1 MRDNTPILVGAGQFT
16 GREDDP
22 LKAFSPMDI
31 AAEAARVALAD
42 TGLDA
47 SSVAQLI
54 DTLAVI
60 RIFPDSFNRPRM
72 PNPFGRAENP
82 PRAVAR
88 RLNANPSRAIY
99 GHVGGNTPQTMI
111 NEMAQRIAE
120 GEVGVALITGSEA
133 IKTAQR
139 ALRAGVTLNWQ
150 EEDAGSIEDRGIGPA
165 LASKHEFAHGIG
177 VPVNTYPLFENAIR
191 GRLGNSVEQHLLAM
205 GELFAPFTEVAAAN
219 SFALYGTRRSAQ
231 ELARVSAE
239 NRFIGFPYPKWMN
252 AMDGVDQGAAVV
264 MTSVGRARELGIDPA
279 RWVFLHGCAE
289 ASEKLLVT
297 ERVNYYSSPAM
308 QINTARALAMAGK
321 EMSDIDLIDIYSCF
335 PSAVEVAC
343 AALGIQTDD
352 SRGLTLTG
360 GLPFFGGPGNNYSM
374 HAIATLVS
382 LLRDRRKNDSTTG
395 RAAFGMI
402 TANGGYLSKHATGI
416 YSSTPVEGEWRCENP
431 ASYQGEIDA
440 MLSPRF
446 TETPEGDAKVE
457 TYTVIHE
464 RGVPVRGIVIGRLV
478 ADNVRFIANTAN
490 DTQTLSRMLAE
501 EMLERVGKVTT
512 GAAAEGANLFQFL

>member
-22 LKAFSPMDI
+22 LKALSPMDI

-60 RIFPDSFNRPRM
+60 RIFPDSFNRLRM

-219 SFALYGTRRSAQ
+219 LFALYGTRRSAQ

-264 MTSVGRARELGIDPA
+264 MTSVGRAHELGIDPA

-464 RGVPVRGIVIGRLV
+464 RGVPVRGIVIGRLI

-490 DTQTLSRMLAE
+490 DTETLSRMLAE
-501 EMLERVGKVTT
+501 EMLERAGRVTT

>member
-1 MRDNTPILVGAGQFT
+1 MHDNTPVLVGAGQFT
-16 GREDDP
+16 GREEDP
-22 LKAFSPMDI
+22 LKALSPMGI
-31 AAEAARVALAD
+31 AAEAARAALAD
-42 TGLDA
+42 TGLD
-47 SSVAQLI
+47 SQSLAQQI

-88 RLNANPSRAIY
+88 RINANPVRAIY

-111 NEMAQRIAE
+111 NEMAHRIAE

-139 ALRAGVTLNWQ
+139 ALRAGITLDWQ
-150 EEDAGSIEDRGIGPA
+150 EEDEGSLEDRGIGPA
-165 LASKHEFAHGIG
+165 LASAHEFAHGIG
-177 VPVNTYPLFENAIR
+177 IPVNTYPLFENAIR
-191 GRLGNSVEQHLLAM
+191 GRLGHSVAQHLLAM
-205 GELFAPFTEVAAAN
+205 GELFAPFTDVAATN
-219 SFALYGTRRSAQ
+219 PFALYGTRRSPQ

-264 MTSVGRARELGIDPA
+264 MTSVGQAKRLGIDPA

-297 ERVNYYSSPAM
+297 ERVNYFSSPAM
-308 QINTARALAMAGK
+308 EINSAKALAMAGK

-343 AALGIQTDD
+343 AALGIQTNDP
-352 SRGLTLTG
+352 RGLTLTG

-382 LLRDRRKNDSTTG
+382 RLRNRRST
-395 RAAFGMI
+395 FGMI

-416 YSSTPVEGEWRCENP
+416 YSAIPVEGEWRREAP
-431 ASYQGEIDA
+431 ATYQGQIDA

-446 TETPEGDAKVE
+446 TETPEGDARVE

-478 ADNVRFIANTAN
+478 ADNTRFIANTLSDAE
-490 DTQTLSRMLAE
+490 TLGRMMVE
-501 EMLERVGKVTT
+501 EMLDRPGSVTT
-512 GAAAEGANLFQFL
+512 GDGAEGTNLFSF

>member
-1 MRDNTPILVGAGQFT
+1 MHDNTPILVGAGQFT
-16 GREDDP
+16 GREEDP
-22 LKAFSPMDI
+22 LKALSPMGI
-31 AAEAARVALAD
+31 AAEAARAALAD
-42 TGLDA
+42 TGLD
-47 SSVAQLI
+47 SQILAQQV

-88 RLNANPSRAIY
+88 RINANPVRAIY

-111 NEMAQRIAE
+111 NEMAHRIAE

-139 ALRAGVTLNWQ
+139 ALRAGITLDWQ
-150 EEDAGSIEDRGIGPA
+150 EEDEGSLEDRGIGPV
-165 LASKHEFAHGIG
+165 LATPHEFKHGIG

-191 GRLGNSVEQHLLAM
+191 GRLGNSVTQHLLAM
-205 GELFAPFTEVAAAN
+205 GELLAPFTAVAAEN
-219 SFALYGTRRSAQ
+219 PFALYGTRRSPQ
-231 ELARVSAE
+231 ELSSVSAE

-264 MTSVGRARELGIDPA
+264 MTSVGQAKRLGIDPA

-297 ERVNYYSSPAM
+297 ERVNYFSSPAM
-308 QINTARALAMAGK
+308 AINSAKALAMAGI
-321 EMSDIDLIDIYSCF
+321 EMADIDLIDIYSCF

-343 AALGIQTDD
+343 AALGIQTND

-374 HAIATLVS
+374 HAIATLVP
-382 LLRDRRKNDSTTG
+382 LLRSRRIASSTSA
-395 RAAFGMI
+395 RATFGMI

-416 YSSTPVEGEWRCENP
+416 YSATPVEGEWRCEPP
-431 ASYQGEIDA
+431 ANYQAQIDA

-446 TETPEGDAKVE
+446 TETPEGDARVE

-464 RGVPVRGIVIGRLV
+464 RGVPVRGIVIGRIV
-478 ADNVRFIANTAN
+478 ADSTRFIANTKN
-490 DTQTLSRMLAE
+490 DSETLTRMMAE
-501 EMLERVGKVTT
+501 EMLERPGRVIT
-512 GAAAEGANLFQFL
+512 GAGAQGTNLFSF